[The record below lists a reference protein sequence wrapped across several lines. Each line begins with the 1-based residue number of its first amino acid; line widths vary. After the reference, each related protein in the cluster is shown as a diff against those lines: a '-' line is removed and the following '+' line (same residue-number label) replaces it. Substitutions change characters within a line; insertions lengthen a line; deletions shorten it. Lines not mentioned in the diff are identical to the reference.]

1 MTNQVETRL
10 RFNNAGDHR
19 LHCDYRVILLTD
31 SVPSNASNNVVVTV
45 KGEWSPK
52 TEHGGERHGPVSKTQ
67 VRPSLGLK
75 RTFRDSQLNYLF
87 SQGPYSCSPSQIILT
102 MSEAE

>member
-10 RFNNAGDHR
+10 RFNAGDHR
-19 LHCDYRVILLTD
+19 LHCDYRVILLPD

-45 KGEWSPK
+45 KGEWNPK
-52 TEHGGERHGPVSKTQ
+52 TEHGGEHLELVSKTQ

-75 RTFRDSQLNYLF
+75 HTFCGDSQLKRF
-87 SQGPYSCSPSQIILT
+87 SVEISF
-102 MSEAE
+102 